1 MNLFSFQRIRNRVF
15 VNFFGIKFKYTSF
28 NNFGKYRKPD
38 YRYIIDLVSEISG
51 KEVKN
56 IDDRKIYVIGD
67 SHSVFFCG
75 QDFLS
80 YKKLKNGI
88 TTACCALKP
97 FKNYHLGACLA
108 YNTTNENAGV
118 NSLKKTKFMLENGWL
133 PENSAVVISFGEID
147 IRVHLLKRAEKTS
160 LDTEIDKILANYL
173 QYIKMLQRHNLRVI
187 VWGPVASQN
196 DDCPKDELLPSY
208 GSEYERNYA
217 TKVFNE
223 KLERLAKENDFI
235 FCSIFKYLVDDSL
248 HSKTGYYVD
257 GYHLGTKAL
266 PFMVR
271 EFLEKGVF
279 AVENDKVKI
288 LNF

>member
-97 FKNYHLGACLA
+97 FKNYHLGA
-108 YNTTNENAGV
+108 
-118 NSLKKTKFMLENGWL
+118 
-133 PENSAVVISFGEID
+133 
-147 IRVHLLKRAEKTS
+147 
-160 LDTEIDKILANYL
+160 
-173 QYIKMLQRHNLRVI
+173 
-187 VWGPVASQN
+187 
-196 DDCPKDELLPSY
+196 
-208 GSEYERNYA
+208 
-217 TKVFNE
+217 
-223 KLERLAKENDFI
+223 
-235 FCSIFKYLVDDSL
+235 
-248 HSKTGYYVD
+248 
-257 GYHLGTKAL
+257 
-266 PFMVR
+266 
-271 EFLEKGVF
+271 
-279 AVENDKVKI
+279 
-288 LNF
+288 